1 MWQYGFKYV
10 NMHVILQAGRA
21 EGPSDHVRG
30 LAGHLLHCMPH
41 TCQTGMCVL
50 TSVYTACLFCHFKK
64 EWGVC
69 VCVCVRANHSF
80 CSFLK
85 QVTLNLFFHICTLFF
100 SQDEL
105 GCRVDFLLERC
116 FQTERE
122 EMETME
128 NVNKLLLQNV
138 LPLHVASF
146 FMGKTIRN
154 QVKKTKHGRDAK

>member
-1 MWQYGFKYV
+1 MYV
-10 NMHVILQAGRA
+10 CFVAHVQIIL
-21 EGPSDHVRG
+21 
-30 LAGHLLHCMPH
+30 LIYFNIL
-41 TCQTGMCVL
+41 
-50 TSVYTACLFCHFKK
+50 
-64 EWGVC
+64 
-69 VCVCVRANHSF
+69 
-80 CSFLK
+80 CSS
-85 QVTLNLFFHICTLFF
+85 CF

-116 FQTERE
+116 FKTERE

-154 QVKKTKHGRDAK
+154 QVKENKTDCKMSIFLKKYRFCGILLLVVLLNYDSILA